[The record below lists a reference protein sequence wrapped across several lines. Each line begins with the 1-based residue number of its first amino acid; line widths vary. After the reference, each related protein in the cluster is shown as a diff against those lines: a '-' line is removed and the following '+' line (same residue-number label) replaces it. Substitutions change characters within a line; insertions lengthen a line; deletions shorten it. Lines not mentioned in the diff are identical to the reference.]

1 LHILVP
7 LLISLLGKIFNQGII
22 SAANECLKKKKKKK
36 LLMLNVIVSAVHALF
51 RYTLCV

>member
-1 LHILVP
+1 
-7 LLISLLGKIFNQGII
+7 LLGKIFNQGII
-22 SAANECLKKKKKKK
+22 SAANECFKKKNKKKK

>member
-1 LHILVP
+1 
-7 LLISLLGKIFNQGII
+7 LLGKIFNQGII
-22 SAANECLKKKKKKK
+22 SAANECLKKKKKK